1 MKDYDANE
9 VIIRFGQPAR
19 FLGIVVEGEA
29 EAVLTVESGR
39 RRRLGWLR
47 QGDFLGEMSLL
58 TGEPTSADVVAVEK
72 CRILLIPQDVFLRSL
87 AVNPDAMKL
96 LARTLTERL
105 RSRQQ
110 DDDAQERIER
120 AWRNIPDPYGLQLS
134 TAKPAEILVINCG
147 TSSLKYSYFA
157 TGEVSNNIDGIV
169 ERIGFED
176 SYIVSSSKRG
186 KTRQGLGAIGYREAF
201 EAAVDALKARQLCI
215 IDGPNKLTAVGH
227 RVVHGG
233 DKYGSAVLIDGEVKA
248 DIRRNS
254 SLAPLHNP
262 PSLAAIEASVKLMP
276 EVPQVAVFDTG
287 FHRKMP
293 PLAHLYGLPYDY
305 YENSRIRRYG
315 FHGISH
321 NCVGLRAPAYLKR
334 DFRET
339 RLISC
344 HLGNGA
350 SACAIDHGRS
360 VDTSMGLTPLEGLM
374 VGTRSDDI
382 DPSVALYLCREKNLS
397 LDQLLLGLL
406 LL

>member
-39 RRRLGWLR
+39 RRRLGWLQ

-157 TGEVSNNIDGIV
+157 TGEVSNNI
-169 ERIGFED
+169 
-176 SYIVSSSKRG
+176 
-186 KTRQGLGAIGYREAF
+186 
-201 EAAVDALKARQLCI
+201 
-215 IDGPNKLTAVGH
+215 
-227 RVVHGG
+227 
-233 DKYGSAVLIDGEVKA
+233 
-248 DIRRNS
+248 
-254 SLAPLHNP
+254 
-262 PSLAAIEASVKLMP
+262 EASSRGSVL
-276 EVPQVAVFDTG
+276 
-287 FHRKMP
+287 
-293 PLAHLYGLPYDY
+293 
-305 YENSRIRRYG
+305 RIR
-315 FHGISH
+315 
-321 NCVGLRAPAYLKR
+321 
-334 DFRET
+334 T
-339 RLISC
+339 
-344 HLGNGA
+344 
-350 SACAIDHGRS
+350 
-360 VDTSMGLTPLEGLM
+360 
-374 VGTRSDDI
+374 
-382 DPSVALYLCREKNLS
+382 
-397 LDQLLLGLL
+397 
-406 LL
+406 